1 MKLTNVQMSNYLDAL
16 QAIAGKATGKL
27 GYAVSRNMRKLANEN
42 VEFMQIKNELIN
54 KYGTEYVDESG
65 ECQIS
70 IKVGTD
76 GYSKFMEEIKEYC
89 EITHDV
95 DIYMIDET
103 ELYSSTLNANEMMS
117 IDFMVEENCDK

>member
-16 QAIAGKATGKL
+16 QAIAGKTTGKL

-54 KYGTEYVDESG
+54 KYGTEYIDESG
-65 ECQIS
+65 ASQIS

>member
-54 KYGTEYVDESG
+54 KYGKEYTDESG
-65 ECQIS
+65 ISQIS
-70 IKVGTD
+70 IKFGTD
-76 GYSKFMEEIKEYC
+76 EYNKFMDEIKEYG